1 MNHAISV
8 ALQSSYVT
16 SHTQHSHWIDLRLYI
31 CGWIGCSQSTVKL
44 VTERTRTVRFV
55 LAHINVHSFVS
66 LIFIFFH
73 CCCVLMTSDSEAN
86 EKKLIVEHFNYI
98 KYSRIINQF
107 VTCDKL
113 WFFIVTE
120 NQKTSTENRKTVNA
134 FLPLLR
140 CYWHCERCAC
150 PAFTNN

>member
-66 LIFIFFH
+66 LIFIFSTVVFNDFGFR
-73 CCCVLMTSDSEAN
+73 SKW
-86 EKKLIVEHFNYI
+86 KKLIVEHFNYI

-134 FLPLLR
+134 FLPSLR